1 MSIGTLPTPRVTFH
15 NRGFRRGAG
24 DTLQPEDTMA
34 DNDFVERL
42 RIRWE
47 TMGDMANDERAAAAT
62 EIESLRH
69 GQREMMRT
77 IATLTV
83 ERDEA
88 RHGES
93 VATATLQGCIEE
105 RTALTTERDEARLQ
119 TGRILNEIDCRIEH
133 GAESN
138 GHLEAIYN
146 LFKENTND

>member
-1 MSIGTLPTPRVTFH
+1 MSIGALPNPRVTFH

-77 IATLTV
+77 IAALKL

-88 RHGES
+88 RREVCNMKDFHGLPRDYALER
-93 VATATLQGCIEE
+93 GWNCFEE
-105 RTALTTERDEARLQ
+105 TIR
-119 TGRILNEIDCRIEH
+119 
-133 GAESN
+133 
-138 GHLEAIYN
+138 
-146 LFKENTND
+146 

>member
-1 MSIGTLPTPRVTFH
+1 MS
-15 NRGFRRGAG
+15 
-24 DTLQPEDTMA
+24 

-77 IATLTV
+77 IATIRF

-88 RHGES
+88 RRMICIMG
-93 VATATLQGCIEE
+93 AQGKAAVMKARGQHIDGLKMIEE
-105 RTALTTERDEARLQ
+105 ANLNADEL
-119 TGRILNEIDCRIEH
+119 GWDC
-133 GAESN
+133 
-138 GHLEAIYN
+138 
-146 LFKENTND
+146 FKENT

>member
-1 MSIGTLPTPRVTFH
+1 MSIGALPTPRVTFH

-47 TMGDMANDERAAAAT
+47 TMGDMANDERAAAAA

-77 IATLTV
+77 IATLKV

-88 RHGES
+88 RRE
-93 VATATLQGCIEE
+93 VCQLM
-105 RTALTTERDEARLQ
+105 RPDEY
-119 TGRILNEIDCRIEH
+119 NEPFDGTVFEYAAHRGWDC
-133 GAESN
+133 
-138 GHLEAIYN
+138 
-146 LFKENTND
+146 FKENTDG

>member
-1 MSIGTLPTPRVTFH
+1 MTIGALPNPRVTFH

-47 TMGDMANDERAAAAT
+47 TMGDMANDERAAAAA

-77 IATLTV
+77 IATRKD
-83 ERDEA
+83 ERNMARVQVCLLAARIKHGDEYPISKA
-88 RHGES
+88 MEI
-93 VATATLQGCIEE
+93 AETLGW
-105 RTALTTERDEARLQ
+105 
-119 TGRILNEIDCRIEH
+119 DC
-133 GAESN
+133 
-138 GHLEAIYN
+138 
-146 LFKENTND
+146 FKEDGK

>member
-1 MSIGTLPTPRVTFH
+1 MTIGALPNPRVTFH

-47 TMGDMANDERAAAAT
+47 TMGDMANDERAAAAA

-77 IATLTV
+77 IATLKV

-88 RHGES
+88 RREVCNMKDFHGLPRDYALER
-93 VATATLQGCIEE
+93 GWNCFEE
-105 RTALTTERDEARLQ
+105 TIR
-119 TGRILNEIDCRIEH
+119 
-133 GAESN
+133 
-138 GHLEAIYN
+138 
-146 LFKENTND
+146 